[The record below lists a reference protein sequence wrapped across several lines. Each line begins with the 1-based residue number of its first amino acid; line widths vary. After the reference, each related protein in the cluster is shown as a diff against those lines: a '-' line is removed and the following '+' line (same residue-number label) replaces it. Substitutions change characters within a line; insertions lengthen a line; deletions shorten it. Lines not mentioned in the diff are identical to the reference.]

1 VVSDLWPI
9 TGIVD
14 GDTINVLILAN
25 RSGSASLLF
34 MHQLRFAQATDTPC
48 QLDSGLDLEALFFT
62 RISRTVLK
70 DGTVRIEGKL
80 YELDLSLRA
89 LRVELR
95 FDPYSMGRIEVCN
108 SPEKTDT

>member
-89 LRVELR
+89 LPPNQGR
-95 FDPYSMGRIEVCN
+95 FMLLGLNLPAACFRPHTGW
-108 SPEKTDT
+108 